1 MSRTQKRHNKHS
13 PKKHVTLPLH
23 LFPQLPQFLGS
34 DIVLTHLE
42 SHTELPDAHMTP
54 HCPFAQV
61 GVPPGTAGHLA
72 VQALQLLMSARGS
85 MQPAP
90 HAMNGLWH

>member
-1 MSRTQKRHNKHS
+1 MHD
-13 PKKHVTLPLH
+13 TLPLH

-34 DIVLTHLE
+34 DVVLTHFE
-42 SHTELPDAHMTP
+42 SHTELPEAHMTP

-72 VQALQLLMSARGS
+72 LQALQLLTSARGS

-90 HAMNGLWH
+90 QAMNGLWH